1 MSNRLKVPLKA
12 NIFFLRK
19 KKYKRW
25 IDQGGLRRGAE
36 LGLELA
42 ALCEYSLFQLLD
54 LKSRSIRLLFFNK
67 PNPSDLPQV
76 SKL

>member
-36 LGLELA
+36 LGLEPGR
-42 ALCEYSLFQLLD
+42 SL
-54 LKSRSIRLLFFNK
+54 
-67 PNPSDLPQV
+67 
-76 SKL
+76 